1 MADLK
6 IISPTLQRVHE
17 DWQNRRSGRT
27 LPARAS
33 FDVLDLKYIL
43 GSLNLVDVLR
53 DPLRFRY
60 RVHATNCVMLLGYD
74 MTRKFV
80 DDYPDPAYRARVR
93 RNFAGV
99 VESREPRC
107 DLGKR
112 EVVDGRTIRFEAL
125 ILPLAADGE
134 IVDMLMVALNLS

>member
-1 MADLK
+1 MAELE
-6 IISPTLQRVHE
+6 IVSPTLQRVHR
-17 DWQNRRSGRT
+17 DWQNRRHGAT
-27 LPARAS
+27 MPARAS

-43 GSLNLVDVLR
+43 GSLNLVEVLR

-60 RVHATNCVMLLGYD
+60 RVHGTSCVALLGYD

-80 DDYPDPAYRARVR
+80 DDYPDAVYRTRVR
-93 RNFAGV
+93 RNFASV
-99 VESREPRC
+99 VESRRPRC

-112 EVVDGRTIRFEAL
+112 EIVDRRIIRFEAL

-134 IVDMLMVALNLS
+134 TVDMLMVALSLS